1 MKALVYTGTNASE
14 LRDVEAPVAA
24 GGQSI
29 VDLSFCG
36 ICGSDMH
43 AWHGHDER
51 RIPPLVLGHEAVG
64 TALTGPLAGRR
75 VAVNPLMTCHDC
87 PACDSGNHNLCGTRA
102 LIGMRYPGAFAE
114 QVMVPDVNLTVLAD
128 HLSFS
133 EAALAEPTAVAV
145 RAVEIAA
152 GAGATA
158 DSRIVILG
166 GGAIGVLVAQVLA
179 AKGFARPR
187 IAETN
192 GLRRAMLEEL
202 GLGETYDPRN
212 GGPEDG
218 SVDLVIDAVGMGT
231 TRAAASAMVRP
242 GGVIVHVGLQD
253 NGPGLDTRRITLQ
266 EIAFLGVYCYRD
278 DDFARAIDLLTSGE
292 VSGEGW
298 AEIRQLDDGA
308 EAFIDIDQGRAPPKI
323 ILSNS

>member
-1 MKALVYTGTNASE
+1 MKALVYTGTNTSE
-14 LRDVEAPVAA
+14 IRDVAAPVAA
-24 GGQSI
+24 DGQSVI
-29 VDLSFCG
+29 DLSFCG

-64 TALTGPLAGRR
+64 TALTGPLAGKR
-75 VAVNPLMTCHDC
+75 VAINPLMSCNDC
-87 PACDSGNHNLCGTRA
+87 DFCDSGNHHLCTSRE

-114 QVMVPDVNLTVLAD
+114 QVMVPDANLTVLAD

-145 RAVEIAA
+145 RVVEIAVRA
-152 GAGATA
+152 AAA
-158 DSRIVILG
+158 PDSAIVILG

-179 AKGFARPR
+179 ARGFAAPR

-192 GLRRAMLEEL
+192 ALRRGMLD
-202 GLGETYDPRN
+202 GIGIAGSYDPRET
-212 GGPEDG
+212 GPVDG
-218 SVDLVIDAVGMGT
+218 SVDLVIDCVGMGA

-253 NGPGLDTRRITLQ
+253 NEPGLDTRRITLQ
-266 EIAFLGVYCYRD
+266 EIAFIGAYCYRHE
-278 DDFARAIDLLTSGE
+278 DFAAAISLLTDGR
-292 VSGEGW
+292 VSGAGW
-298 AEIRQLDDGA
+298 TQIRPLDEGA

-323 ILSNS
+323 ILATD

>member
-1 MKALVYTGTNASE
+1 MKALVYTGTNSSE

-24 GGQSI
+24 GRQSI

-43 AWHGHDER
+43 AWPGHHER

-64 TALTGPLAGRR
+64 TALTGPLAGKR
-75 VAVNPLMTCHDC
+75 VAINPLMACNDC
-87 PACDSGNHNLCGTRA
+87 PACDGGNHHLCGSRE

-114 QVMVPDVNLTVLAD
+114 QVMVPDANLTVLAD

-145 RAVEIAA
+145 RVVEIAA
-152 GAGATA
+152 RAGAAA

-179 AKGFARPR
+179 ANGFAPPR

-192 GLRRAMLEEL
+192 ALRRGMLDNS
-202 GLGETYDPRN
+202 GIAGSYDPREET
-212 GGPEDG
+212 PDDG
-218 SVDLVIDAVGMGT
+218 SVDLVIDCVGMGA
-231 TRAAASAMVRP
+231 TRAAASAMARP

-253 NGPGLDTRRITLQ
+253 NEPGLDTRRITLQ
-266 EIAFLGVYCYRD
+266 EIDFLGAYCYRHQ
-278 DDFARAIDLLTSGE
+278 DFARALELLADGKVT
-292 VSGEGW
+292 GEGW
-298 AEIRQLDDGA
+298 TEIRPLDDGA
-308 EAFIDIDQGRAPPKI
+308 QAFIDIDQGRAPPKI
-323 ILSNS
+323 ILATD

>member
-14 LRDVEAPVAA
+14 VCDVEAPVATD
-24 GGQSI
+24 GQSI

-64 TALTGPLAGRR
+64 VALTGPLAGTR
-75 VAVNPLMTCHDC
+75 VAINPLMSCHDC
-87 PACDSGNHNLCGTRA
+87 DACDSGNHHLCASRE

-114 QVMVPDVNLTVLAD
+114 QVMVPDGNLTPLAD

-145 RAVEIAA
+145 RVVEIAA
-152 GAGATA
+152 QAGVAA
-158 DSRIVILG
+158 DSRIIILG

-179 AKGFARPR
+179 ARGFAAPQ

-192 GLRRAMLEEL
+192 ALRRGMLDGI
-202 GLGETYDPRN
+202 GLAGSYDPLAET
-212 GGPEDG
+212 PADG
-218 SVDLVIDAVGMGT
+218 SVDLVIDCVGMGA

-253 NGPGLDTRRITLQ
+253 NEAGLDTRRITLQ
-266 EIAFLGVYCYRD
+266 EIAFIGAYCYRHE
-278 DDFARAIDLLTSGE
+278 DFAAALALLT
-292 VSGEGW
+292 EGKVTGAGW
-298 AEIRQLDDGA
+298 TEIRPLDEGA

-323 ILSNS
+323 ILATS

>member
-1 MKALVYTGTNASE
+1 MKALVYTGTNSSE
-14 LRDVEAPVAA
+14 VREVEAPVAA
-24 GGQSI
+24 DGQSI
-29 VDLSFCG
+29 IDLSFCG

-64 TALTGPLAGRR
+64 TVVTGPLAGKR
-75 VAVNPLMTCHDC
+75 VAINPLMACNDC
-87 PACDSGNHNLCGTRA
+87 DACDSGNHHLCGSRE

-114 QVMVPDVNLTVLAD
+114 QVMVPDANLTVLAD

-145 RAVEIAA
+145 RVVEIALRA
-152 GAGATA
+152 GAVT

-179 AKGFARPR
+179 AHGFAAPR

-192 GLRRAMLEEL
+192 ALRRGMLD
-202 GLGETYDPRN
+202 GIGIAGSYDPR
-212 GGPEDG
+212 EETLADG
-218 SVDLVIDAVGMGT
+218 SVDLVIDCVGMGA

-253 NGPGLDTRRITLQ
+253 NEPGLDTRRITLQ
-266 EIAFLGVYCYRD
+266 EIAFIGAYCYRHE
-278 DDFARAIDLLTSGE
+278 DFAMAISLLTDGK
-292 VSGEGW
+292 VTGAGW
-298 AEIRQLDDGA
+298 TEIRPLDEGA

-323 ILSNS
+323 ILATN

>member
-1 MKALVYTGTNASE
+1 MKALVYTGTNSSE

-87 PACDSGNHNLCGTRA
+87 PACDSGNHHLCGTRE

-192 GLRRAMLEEL
+192 ALRRGML
-202 GLGETYDPRN
+202 
-212 GGPEDG
+212 
-218 SVDLVIDAVGMGT
+218 
-231 TRAAASAMVRP
+231 
-242 GGVIVHVGLQD
+242 H
-253 NGPGLDTRRITLQ
+253 
-266 EIAFLGVYCYRD
+266 
-278 DDFARAIDLLTSGE
+278 
-292 VSGEGW
+292 
-298 AEIRQLDDGA
+298 
-308 EAFIDIDQGRAPPKI
+308 
-323 ILSNS
+323 LSLIHI